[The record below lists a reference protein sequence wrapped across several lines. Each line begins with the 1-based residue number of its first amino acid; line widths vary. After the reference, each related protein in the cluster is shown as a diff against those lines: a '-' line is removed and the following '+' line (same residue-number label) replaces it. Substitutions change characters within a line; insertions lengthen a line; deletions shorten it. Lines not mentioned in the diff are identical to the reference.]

1 MDQVLPMIALVISI
15 VSLVVAYWY
24 HSKSIL
30 AADALASKVKAEHE
44 GRIATWL
51 QGGVKEQWEPC
62 ATGYGS
68 VLVIEPEP
76 GHKIVVGYK
85 PYS

>member
-1 MDQVLPMIALVISI
+1 MDQVLPMIAFAMSI
-15 VSLVVAYWY
+15 FSLVVAYWY
-24 HSKSIL
+24 RRKNML
-30 AADALASKVKAEHE
+30 AADALASKVMAEHE

-62 ATGYGS
+62 TTGYGS

-85 PYS
+85 PHS